1 MQNSYL
7 KEYFMK
13 YDIDSEFFELQN
25 DRIFYQLITGLSYRD
40 IANKYYL
47 RNKNKFV
54 YKVRKLMSKYNIQ
67 NRRQLVFWAF
77 KKELVNEDKIINL

>member
-1 MQNSYL
+1 
-7 KEYFMK
+7 MK
-13 YDIDSEFFELQN
+13 YDIDSEFFELKN
-25 DRIFYQLITGLSYRD
+25 DRIFYKLITGLSYRD

-54 YKVRKLMSKYNIQ
+54 YNVRNLMSKYNIQ

-77 KKELVNEDKIINL
+77 KKELVNEEKIIIL

>member
-1 MQNSYL
+1 MILSNP
-7 KEYFMK
+7 EVNFMK

>member
-1 MQNSYL
+1 
-7 KEYFMK
+7 MK

-47 RNKNKFV
+47 RNKNKFI

-77 KKELVNEDKIINL
+77 NKELVNEDKIINL

>member
-1 MQNSYL
+1 MILNSR
-7 KEYFMK
+7 EVNFMK
-13 YDIDSEFFELQN
+13 YDIDSKFFELQN

-77 KKELVNEDKIINL
+77 KKELVNEEKIINL

>member
-1 MQNSYL
+1 
-7 KEYFMK
+7 MK
-13 YDIDSEFFELQN
+13 YDIDSEFFEIQN
-25 DRIFYQLITGLSYRD
+25 DRIFYHLVTGLSYRD

-54 YKVRKLMSKYNIQ
+54 YKVRKLMQKYHLQ

-77 KKELVNEDKIINL
+77 KKELINEDKIINL

>member
-1 MQNSYL
+1 
-7 KEYFMK
+7 MK
-13 YDIDSEFFELQN
+13 YDIDSEYFELQN

-67 NRRQLVFWAF
+67 NRRQLVFWVF
-77 KKELVNEDKIINL
+77 KKGIS

>member
-1 MQNSYL
+1 
-7 KEYFMK
+7 MK

-25 DRIFYQLITGLSYRD
+25 DRIFYKLITGLSYRD

-54 YKVRKLMSKYNIQ
+54 YNVRNLMSKYNIQ

-77 KKELVNEDKIINL
+77 KKELVNEEKIIIL

>member
-1 MQNSYL
+1 
-7 KEYFMK
+7 MK
-13 YDIDSEFFELQN
+13 YDIDSKFFELQN

-77 KKELVNEDKIINL
+77 KKELVNEEKIINL

>member
-1 MQNSYL
+1 
-7 KEYFMK
+7 MK

-77 KKELVNEDKIINL
+77 KKELVNEEKIINL

>member
-1 MQNSYL
+1 MQNNYL

-47 RNKNKFV
+47 RNKNKFI

-77 KKELVNEDKIINL
+77 NKELVNEDKIINL

>member
-1 MQNSYL
+1 
-7 KEYFMK
+7 MK